1 MHLPGG
7 QNLGRRRM
15 QIRLKK
21 GNSEK
26 RILIKDNAGVAFVEF
41 SLALPLLMITL
52 LGGLELVHLA
62 LTHQQLSRIATST
75 ADLAAR
81 YRSSIDETDVNTLF
95 LGARMSATLED
106 FDTNGR
112 IILSSVTRNLDPANP
127 DDENAG
133 HWIRWQRCEG
143 TLGRESEIGEEG
155 DGEGDTD
162 KSIPEVNGMK
172 VQNPNNVLVAEVTY
186 RYTPWFFPVR
196 SSILSSI
203 SPIFTERDITYTS
216 AFIARE
222 LTLKN
227 ITNTTGLADG
237 DRKLCS

>member
-1 MHLPGG
+1 MTTK
-7 QNLGRRRM
+7 RV
-15 QIRLKK
+15 RLQKVRTSLRK
-21 GNSEK
+21 NES
-26 RILIKDNAGVAFVEF
+26 GVAFMEF
-41 SLALPLLMITL
+41 AFALPFLMVAL

-81 YRSSIDETDVNTLF
+81 YRASIDEVDVNTLF
-95 LGARMSATLED
+95 MGSQMSASFDD

-112 IILSSVTRNLDPANP
+112 IVLSSVTRNA
-127 DDENAG
+127 DDDG

-143 TLGRESEIGEEG
+143 DLARASEIGDEG
-155 DGEGDTD
+155 DGEDDDTID
-162 KSIPEVNGMK
+162 EVNGMI
-172 VQNPNNVLVAEVTY
+172 VTDPNNVLVAEVTY

-203 SPIFTERDITYTS
+203 APIFTERDITYTS

-222 LTLKN
+222 LTLRN
-227 ITNTTGLADG
+227 ITNTTGLSDG
-237 DRKLCS
+237 DRRLCD

>member
-1 MHLPGG
+1 MTTK
-7 QNLGRRRM
+7 RV
-15 QIRLKK
+15 RLLKVRASLRK
-21 GNSEK
+21 NES
-26 RILIKDNAGVAFVEF
+26 GVAFMEF
-41 SLALPLLMITL
+41 AFALPFLMVAL

-81 YRSSIDETDVNTLF
+81 YRASIDEVDVNTLF
-95 LGARMSATLED
+95 MGSQMSASFDD

-112 IILSSVTRNLDPANP
+112 IVLSSVTRNPA
-127 DDENAG
+127 DDG
-133 HWIRWQRCEG
+133 HWVRWQRCEG
-143 TLGRESEIGEEG
+143 ALARASEIGDE
-155 DGEGDTD
+155 GEGKDDATID
-162 KSIPEVNGMK
+162 EVNGMI
-172 VQNPNNVLVAEVTY
+172 VTDPNNVLVAEVTY

-203 SPIFTERDITYTS
+203 APIFTERDITYTS

-222 LTLKN
+222 LTLRN

-237 DRKLCS
+237 ERRLCD

>member
-1 MHLPGG
+1 MTTK
-7 QNLGRRRM
+7 RV
-15 QIRLKK
+15 RLRKLQTSLRE
-21 GNSEK
+21 NES
-26 RILIKDNAGVAFVEF
+26 GVAFMEF
-41 SLALPLLMITL
+41 AFALPFLMVAL

-81 YRSSIDETDVNTLF
+81 YRASIDEVDVNTLF
-95 LGARMSATLED
+95 MGSQMSASFDD

-112 IILSSVTRNLDPANP
+112 IVLSSVTRNA
-127 DDENAG
+127 DDDG

-143 TLGRESEIGEEG
+143 DLARASGVGEEG
-155 DGEGDTD
+155 DGEDDDTID
-162 KSIPEVNGMK
+162 EVNGM
-172 VQNPNNVLVAEVTY
+172 VITDPNNVLVAEVTY

-203 SPIFTERDITYTS
+203 APIFTERDITYTS

-222 LTLKN
+222 LTLRN

-237 DRKLCS
+237 DRRLCD

>member
-1 MHLPGG
+1 M
-7 QNLGRRRM
+7 
-15 QIRLKK
+15 
-21 GNSEK
+21 
-26 RILIKDNAGVAFVEF
+26 VA
-41 SLALPLLMITL
+41 L

-81 YRSSIDETDVNTLF
+81 YRASIDEVDVNTLF
-95 LGARMSATLED
+95 MGSQMSASFDD

-112 IILSSVTRNLDPANP
+112 IVLSSITRNA
-127 DDENAG
+127 DDDG

-143 TLGRESEIGEEG
+143 ALARSSEIGEEG
-155 DGEGDTD
+155 DGEDDDTID
-162 KSIPEVNGMK
+162 EVNGM
-172 VQNPNNVLVAEVTY
+172 VVTDPNNVLVAEVTY

-203 SPIFTERDITYTS
+203 APIFTERDITYTS

-222 LTLKN
+222 LTLRN
-227 ITNTTGLADG
+227 ITNTTGLSDG
-237 DRKLCS
+237 DRRLCG